1 LKKEPLLQNRLKMS
15 YANKFF
21 TIAPRCYLKRLEEP
35 YLYDIE
41 NDELYELGEEAYQF
55 LLKCSQGERV
65 SVRKED
71 EEFIQYCL
79 SENLIT
85 LSENSVKRNGI
96 PQPSP
101 IPSLRYLEFQIT
113 DRCNLRCRHCYIGD
127 GYHQDLSLERVSKVL
142 KEFEEIQGL
151 RLLLSG
157 GEPLLHPHFWEIN
170 EILREYPFRS
180 ILLSN
185 GTLITEET
193 AKKLCV
199 HEVQVS
205 LDGMKEGH
213 ESIRGEGTFEKAL
226 QAIENLQEANIRVS
240 IATMIHRKNLKEFDE
255 LASLIQSKN
264 IREWNVDVPSIAGR
278 MGENKDFWVSPS
290 EAGPFLQCG
299 YGGGLHSSEK
309 NACCGAHLCAIL
321 ANGNV
326 CKCGLFSQD
335 PVGLIEE
342 GLRVCWERIPRIA
355 LNELNCNC
363 SELEDCRGGCR
374 FRAIHFGG
382 LLQPDF
388 FQCYARGVLKGGEQN
403 DDQKDL

>member
-1 LKKEPLLQNRLKMS
+1 MS
-15 YANKFF
+15 YGNKFF
-21 TIAPRCYLKRLEEP
+21 TIASHCSLKRLEEP

-79 SENLIT
+79 SENLIV
-85 LSENSVKRNGI
+85 LSETPAKRNKI
-96 PQPSP
+96 PHPSP

-127 GYHQDLSLERVSKVL
+127 GFHQALSLEKIFKVL
-142 KEFEEIQGL
+142 NEFEEIQGL

-180 ILLSN
+180 VLLSN
-185 GTLITEET
+185 GTLITKET
-193 AKKLCV
+193 AKKLRV

-213 ESIRGEGTFEKAL
+213 ESIRGEGTFDKTL
-226 QAIENLQEANIRVS
+226 QAIDQLQEADIRVS
-240 IATMIHRKNLKEFDE
+240 VATMIHGKNLKEFDK

-264 IREWNVDVPSIAGR
+264 IAEWNVDIPCIAGR
-278 MGENKDFWVSPS
+278 MEENKDFLVSPL
-290 EAGPFLQCG
+290 EAGPFLRYG

-309 NACCGAHLCAIL
+309 NATCGAHLCAIL
-321 ANGNV
+321 PNSRV
-326 CKCGLFSQD
+326 VKCGLFSQE
-335 PVGLIEE
+335 PVGSIDE
-342 GLRVCWERIPRIA
+342 GLRVCWDRIPRIQ
-355 LNELNCNC
+355 LKELTCHC
-363 SELEDCRGGCR
+363 SEIEECRGGCR
-374 FRAIHFGG
+374 FRAKLQGDVF
-382 LLQPDF
+382 QPDLY
-388 FQCYARGVLKGGEQN
+388 QCYSRGVLKGGEEN
-403 DDQKDL
+403 DDQESN